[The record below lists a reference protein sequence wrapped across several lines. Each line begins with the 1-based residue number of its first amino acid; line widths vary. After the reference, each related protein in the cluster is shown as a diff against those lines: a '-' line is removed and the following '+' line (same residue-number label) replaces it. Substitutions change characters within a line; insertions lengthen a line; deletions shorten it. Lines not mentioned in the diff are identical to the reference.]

1 MHNNGQVMLTLRER
15 LITPPVLGD
24 PCLYDY
30 ISRIRQCYYVFLYQE
45 ERIDVFWNNL
55 CTSAQY
61 MFMHMLLCFGVGV
74 LNHFGVGVLKPVKTI
89 L

>member
-1 MHNNGQVMLTLRER
+1 M
-15 LITPPVLGD
+15 
-24 PCLYDY
+24 
-30 ISRIRQCYYVFLYQE
+30 F
-45 ERIDVFWNNL
+45 FWNNL